1 MWLVGLGTRKL
12 IILDFKKVFC
22 TFVTHDI
29 HTYIH
34 TYYIHHVH
42 GYLNMN
48 VGTTFV
54 MIHTY
59 FFTSS
64 VYTHNNKICIFYLY
78 FIPRSKLEGVHFL
91 FTYIHT

>member
-22 TFVTHDI
+22 TFVTCTHNI

-54 MIHTY
+54 MIHSTY

-64 VYTHNNKICIFYLY
+64 VYTHNNKICIPSVFYLY
-78 FIPRSKLEGVHFL
+78 FIPDHLEAS
-91 FTYIHT
+91 